1 MVKNKKSDKGLE
13 KIGLG
18 SSIFLFMISW
28 IGFIATIILVSSKT
42 IQVINGPTIKGI
54 FFLPLYFVLC
64 GLYGLMTFVFATNI
78 NRIKKKERLKNDKK
92 KKG

>member
-1 MVKNKKSDKGLE
+1 MSKKKKKVSGLE

-18 SSIFLFMISW
+18 PSIFLFLGSW
-28 IGFIATIILVSSKT
+28 IGFLATIILVSSKT
-42 IQVINGPTIKGI
+42 ISVIGGPTIKGI
-54 FFLPLYFVLC
+54 FFLPFYFVLC

>member
-1 MVKNKKSDKGLE
+1 MVKNKKRDKGLE
-13 KIGLG
+13 KLGLG
-18 SSIFLFMISW
+18 NTIFLFMISW
-28 IGFIATIILVSSKT
+28 VGFIATIILVSSKT
-42 IQVINGPTIKGI
+42 ISVISGPTIKGI
-54 FFLPLYFVLC
+54 FFLPFYFVLC